1 MLGVAAMKLRA
12 ARADLACYVN
22 AEARDVVLVENC
34 TAAATAT
41 IRSARLRAGDVVIHL
56 STAYGMVKNALRH
69 AADAVGADVLSL
81 AVEFRGGGS
90 PPAGAGG
97 APLAE
102 RLAELCDGVAAS
114 GRRVA
119 MVTFDHIAS
128 CPGAIMPVA
137 QMARVCKQR
146 NVPTVLADAAHAL
159 GQVRLDLR
167 ALEAAGVTHFM
178 ADAHKWLYS
187 PKGSAMLWVTREAQA
202 SMYPSVVGA
211 VCSNSRT
218 TNFDP
223 AALANLSEFERRFQY
238 TGTRDYTPLVAVAD
252 ALRWREKVGESAIL
266 GYNHSLAVWGQEFLA
281 SEWNTETLVPPECT
295 AFMAHAR
302 VPVSTP
308 GAAALLNRRL
318 REERATHVMAFEL
331 PARAHLGE
339 TEPTHWVRPCAQ
351 LFVSRND
358 FAHLAA
364 ATKALAGECEAAA
377 KAACAWL
384 ARTRARL
391 MRERALER
399 AEEAALAAE
408 AAAAGGRA
416 RARHAVTVG
425 FEVAPASVPHISGSF
440 GAGARTDSAFDLA
453 AVEAVAKYSA
463 GALGTPNA
471 AAKAARD
478 ATTSVSEE
486 AAKTA
491 AVNYTNAGPFSSPRS
506 VGFLPAL
513 AEEGVVSGVVGKLGA
528 LALGK
533 GLGYAAASPVSII
546 DVSGTS
552 SASSVGTPREGSV
565 DGAGFALPEWA
576 KTPEFAPRTATQ

>member
-1 MLGVAAMKLRA
+1 
-12 ARADLACYVN
+12 
-22 AEARDVVLVENC
+22 
-34 TAAATAT
+34 
-41 IRSARLRAGDVVIHL
+41 
-56 STAYGMVKNALRH
+56 
-69 AADAVGADVLSL
+69 
-81 AVEFRGGGS
+81 
-90 PPAGAGG
+90 
-97 APLAE
+97 
-102 RLAELCDGVAAS
+102 
-114 GRRVA
+114 

-339 TEPTHWVRPCAQ
+339 TEPTHWVRP
-351 LFVSRND
+351 SRSSSSAGTTRAPRRGD
-358 FAHLAA
+358 QGAGWRVRGGGEGGVR
-364 ATKALAGECEAAA
+364 LAGED
-377 KAACAWL
+377 
-384 ARTRARL
+384 ARAPDARA
-391 MRERALER
+391 
-399 AEEAALAAE
+399 
-408 AAAAGGRA
+408 GA
-416 RARHAVTVG
+416 RARRG
-425 FEVAPASVPHISGSF
+425 G
-440 GAGARTDSAFDLA
+440 GARRRGGGGGRRA
-453 AVEAVAKYSA
+453 AR
-463 GALGTPNA
+463 GTP
-471 AAKAARD
+471 
-478 ATTSVSEE
+478 
-486 AAKTA
+486 
-491 AVNYTNAGPFSSPRS
+491 
-506 VGFLPAL
+506 
-513 AEEGVVSGVVGKLGA
+513 
-528 LALGK
+528 
-533 GLGYAAASPVSII
+533 
-546 DVSGTS
+546 
-552 SASSVGTPREGSV
+552 
-565 DGAGFALPEWA
+565 
-576 KTPEFAPRTATQ
+576 

>member
-12 ARADLACYVN
+12 ARAHLARYVD
-22 AEARDVVLVENC
+22 AEPRDVVLVENC

-41 IRSARLRAGDVVIHL
+41 IRSARLRVGDVVIHL
-56 STAYGMVKNALRH
+56 STAYGMVKNALKH
-69 AADAVGADVLSL
+69 AADAAGADVLSL
-81 AVEFRGGGS
+81 PVEFRGGGS
-90 PPAGAGG
+90 PPSGAGG
-97 APLAE
+97 TPLDE
-102 RLAELCDGVAAS
+102 RLAELCDSVAAS

-119 MVTFDHIAS
+119 MVTFDYIAS
-128 CPGAIMPVA
+128 CPGAIMPVRE
-137 QMARVCKQR
+137 MARVCKAR
-146 NVPTVLADAAHAL
+146 RVPTVLADAAHAL

-167 ALEAAGVTHFM
+167 SLEAAGVTHFM

-187 PKGSAMLWVTREAQA
+187 PKGSAMLWVTRDAQDA
-202 SMYPSVVGA
+202 VYPSVVGA

-252 ALRWREKVGESAIL
+252 ALRWREKVGESAIM
-266 GYNHSLAVWGQEFLA
+266 GYNHGLAVWGQEFLA
-281 SEWNTETLVPPECT
+281 AAWNTETLVPAEST

-351 LFVSRND
+351 LFVSRDD

-425 FEVAPASVPHISGSF
+425 FEVAPASVPHISGSGSF

-513 AEEGVVSGVVGKLGA
+513 AEEDVVSGVAGKLGA

-565 DGAGFALPEWA
+565 DGAGFALPEWV
-576 KTPEFAPRTATQ
+576 KTPAQ

>member
-351 LFVSRND
+351 LFVSRDD

-364 ATKALAGECEAAA
+364 ATKELAGECEAAA

-391 MRERALER
+391 MRERRSSAPRRRRSPPRRRRR
-399 AEEAALAAE
+399 A
-408 AAAAGGRA
+408 GA

-425 FEVAPASVPHISGSF
+425 FEVAPASVPHISGSGSF

-491 AVNYTNAGPFSSPRS
+491 AVKYGSAGPFSSPRS

-513 AEEGVVSGVVGKLGA
+513 AEEDVVSGVAGKLGA

-565 DGAGFALPEWA
+565 DGAGFALPEWV
-576 KTPEFAPRTATQ
+576 KTPAQ

>member
-351 LFVSRND
+351 LFVSRDD

-364 ATKALAGECEAAA
+364 ATKELAGECEAAA

-391 MRERALER
+391 TRTTRA
-399 AEEAALAAE
+399 
-408 AAAAGGRA
+408 
-416 RARHAVTVG
+416 
-425 FEVAPASVPHISGSF
+425 
-440 GAGARTDSAFDLA
+440 
-453 AVEAVAKYSA
+453 
-463 GALGTPNA
+463 
-471 AAKAARD
+471 
-478 ATTSVSEE
+478 
-486 AAKTA
+486 
-491 AVNYTNAGPFSSPRS
+491 
-506 VGFLPAL
+506 
-513 AEEGVVSGVVGKLGA
+513 
-528 LALGK
+528 
-533 GLGYAAASPVSII
+533 
-546 DVSGTS
+546 
-552 SASSVGTPREGSV
+552 
-565 DGAGFALPEWA
+565 
-576 KTPEFAPRTATQ
+576 APR

>member
-351 LFVSRND
+351 LFVSRDD

-364 ATKALAGECEAAA
+364 ATKELAGECEAAA

-425 FEVAPASVPHISGSF
+425 FEVAPASVPHISGSGSF

-453 AVEAVAKYSA
+453 AVEDVAKYSA

-491 AVNYTNAGPFSSPRS
+491 AVKYGSAGPFSSPRS

-513 AEEGVVSGVVGKLGA
+513 AEEDVVSGVAGKLGA

-565 DGAGFALPEWA
+565 DGAGFALPEWV
-576 KTPEFAPRTATQ
+576 KTPAQ